1 MLSLRQRAL
10 LGGLATGA
18 LSVGVGTLVVFS
30 HINTRVLEQFDE
42 TLRDRHTQLIVGLSA
57 TTDAPEALRDLM
69 FDPAYGTPYS
79 GRYWQVTDGSG
90 AIFTSASL
98 FDETISEPVDLRG

>member
-30 HINTRVLEQFDE
+30 YINTRVLEQFDE
-42 TLRDRHTQLIVGLSA
+42 TLRERHTQLIVGLSA
-57 TTDAPEALRDLM
+57 TTDDPAALRDLM
-69 FDPAYGTPYS
+69 FDPVPFDNSGTWH
-79 GRYWQVTDGSG
+79 RARQH
-90 AIFTSASL
+90 
-98 FDETISEPVDLRG
+98 LRL

>member
-30 HINTRVLEQFDE
+30 YINTRVLEQFDE
-42 TLRDRHTQLIVGLSA
+42 TLREQTHPTRCWV
-57 TTDAPEALRDLM
+57 
-69 FDPAYGTPYS
+69 
-79 GRYWQVTDGSG
+79 
-90 AIFTSASL
+90 
-98 FDETISEPVDLRG
+98 